1 MKFSSISLI
10 AAALSAIAGSTIAAP
25 VPLWARALEQVN
37 SFERDLDVYPP
48 SRKSVA
54 ILERNVDAEPVDL
67 FTRFTGKLPHQKHH
81 NDLANEIE
89 ESAAHAR
96 KGYALAK
103 LAGSMGSSHEK
114 ARWKGVADELE
125 RKAEVLAMMK
135 TIHQHLGSQPHET
148 SLYQDIVS
156 DRRFADD
163 ARQRANEAI
172 EAARPLV
179 GVAAGHRF
187 VRTDVPH

>member
-54 ILERNVDAEPVDL
+54 ILERNEPVDL
-67 FTRFTGKLPHQKHH
+67 FRRFTGKLPHQKHH
-81 NDLANEIE
+81 NDLVIEIKE
-89 ESAAHAR
+89 AATLVR
-96 KGYALAK
+96 KGYTLAK
-103 LAGSMGSSHEK
+103 CASSMGSSREK

-125 RKAEVLAMMK
+125 SKAGALASLK
-135 TIHQHLGSQPHET
+135 SIHQDLGSQQHEN
-148 SLYQDIVS
+148 SQHQNIVS
-156 DRRFADD
+156 DRHLVDQI
-163 ARQRANEAI
+163 RQRATTVIKDAQ
-172 EAARPLV
+172 PLV
-179 GVAAGHRF
+179 GVAAGH
-187 VRTDVPH
+187 

>member
-67 FTRFTGKLPHQKHH
+67 FRRFTGKLPHQKHH
-81 NDLANEIE
+81 NDFANEIE
-89 ESAAHAR
+89 ESAAHVR
-96 KGYALAK
+96 KGYTLAK
-103 LAGSMGSSHEK
+103 LAGSMGSSRQK
-114 ARWKGVADELE
+114 ARWKNVADELE
-125 RKAEVLAMMK
+125 SKAEALVMMK
-135 TIHQHLGSQPHET
+135 SIHQNLGSLPHET
-148 SLYQDIVS
+148 LLHQEIVS
-156 DRRFADD
+156 DRRFVDQAK
-163 ARQRANEAI
+163 QRATKAI
-172 EAARPLV
+172 EDARPLV
-179 GVAAGHRF
+179 GVAARQ
-187 VRTDVPH
+187 